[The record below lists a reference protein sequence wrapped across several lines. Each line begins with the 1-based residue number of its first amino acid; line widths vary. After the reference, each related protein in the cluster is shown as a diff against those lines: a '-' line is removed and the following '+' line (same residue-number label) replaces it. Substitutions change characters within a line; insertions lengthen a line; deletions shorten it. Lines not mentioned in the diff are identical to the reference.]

1 MLKIFVHR
9 LKKQKLMGFDD
20 HFMIYA
26 MVYTCTDSF
35 LSNLLTWWKNKI
47 EMYQTLFWSKGSASS
62 VEVTRDKLIQDE
74 TMLQTVWFGCTFS
87 RLVVGISCKSVQL
100 TWIPTWKLENKN
112 SLLFFFFLFIWCMWS
127 FFLSFFFFFFS
138 FLLNWNPMTS
148 FRVIYYN

>member
-1 MLKIFVHR
+1 MGTVCVYMHAQYVLLCPPITKLVGGWRGTTLSIYHLKKYFCLKFFVHR

-74 TMLQTVWFGCTFS
+74 TMLQTV
-87 RLVVGISCKSVQL
+87 
-100 TWIPTWKLENKN
+100 
-112 SLLFFFFLFIWCMWS
+112 
-127 FFLSFFFFFFS
+127 
-138 FLLNWNPMTS
+138 
-148 FRVIYYN
+148 